1 MEFLNSLQQKLS
13 HLSTKEFYR
22 YAGIYIGCVVA
33 LTGGVV
39 YFHFSTVN
47 SLNKKV
53 KAMRSKRNEIKRL
66 LQKHALVQK
75 QSKEINNLLEEEK
88 NFKIKS
94 FFDNL
99 VTLQSLQ
106 SKQKKEAEVTEEI
119 LYKKYTEIKLKA
131 QFRQMNTMLLAQLLD
146 AIEAKKRV
154 YVKELTIT
162 KTRGASIDISLV
174 IATLKPQSSTKS

>member
-1 MEFLNSLQQKLS
+1 MEFLTSLQRKIS
-13 HLSTKEFYR
+13 HLSTQEFYK
-22 YAGIYIGCVVA
+22 YASIYIACMIT
-33 LTGGVV
+33 LTGGIV
-39 YFHFSTVN
+39 YLHFSTIH
-47 SLNKKV
+47 SLNRKV
-53 KAMRSKRNEIKRL
+53 KALRSKRNDIKRL
-66 LQKHALVQK
+66 LQKNALVQK
-75 QSKEINNLLEEEK
+75 QSKEINTLLEEEK

-99 VTLQSLQ
+99 VTLKGIQN
-106 SKQKKEAEVTEEI
+106 KQKKEAEVTEEI